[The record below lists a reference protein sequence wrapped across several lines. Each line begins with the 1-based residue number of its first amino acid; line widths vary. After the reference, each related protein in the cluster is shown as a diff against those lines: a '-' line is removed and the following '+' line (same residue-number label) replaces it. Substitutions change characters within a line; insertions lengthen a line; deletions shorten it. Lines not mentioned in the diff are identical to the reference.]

1 MDGNRRPPLSVRR
14 GQQPEFTQVTGVP
27 KFLWTYLRTWIFQ
40 VIKNRSD
47 GAKIMYDI
55 GLRFRVEFERNFSSM
70 SPAQFLVQFL
80 DNSYCQDATRWNTE
94 ILILD
99 LIDWLLDYGC
109 DGKEMLDEILCHAGH
124 ELRVSPEG
132 DRLVERIDPV
142 NWNSYEEVVRPKD
155 SASRLMQDAWALAFG
170 RDPNLLEAWN
180 NAIKSIETLL
190 KPVVLPDDEK
200 ATIGK
205 MTKALR
211 DKPEKW
217 ACFLPDREYSFEGKK
232 MVKVGVEVF
241 IDALSLIGY
250 QPNRHGGGIVEE
262 VDETAARGVLFLAVT
277 VLGWLREGVLVPVEM
292 DGE

>member
-1 MDGNRRPPLSVRR
+1 
-14 GQQPEFTQVTGVP
+14 
-27 KFLWTYLRTWIFQ
+27 
-40 VIKNRSD
+40 
-47 GAKIMYDI
+47 
-55 GLRFRVEFERNFSSM
+55 
-70 SPAQFLVQFL
+70 
-80 DNSYCQDATRWNTE
+80 
-94 ILILD
+94 
-99 LIDWLLDYGC
+99 
-109 DGKEMLDEILCHAGH
+109 
-124 ELRVSPEG
+124 
-132 DRLVERIDPV
+132 
-142 NWNSYEEVVRPKD
+142 
-155 SASRLMQDAWALAFG
+155 MQDAWALAFG

-232 MVKVGVEVF
+232 IVKVGVEVF

>member
-1 MDGNRRPPLSVRR
+1 MDGNRPPLSVRR
-14 GQQPEFTQVTGVP
+14 GQQPEFAQVTGVP
-27 KFLWTYLRTWIFQ
+27 KFLWPYLRDWIYRT
-40 VIKNRSD
+40 VKND
-47 GAKIMYDI
+47 ENDFGAVYSLGLDLHMEI
-55 GLRFRVEFERNFSSM
+55 GESISSED
-70 SPAQFLVQFL
+70 PAESLVQFL
-80 DNSYCQDATRWNTE
+80 DHHCSGLFFGWDSGFLIFDIIDSLLGYGCGDAE
-94 ILILD
+94 IL
-99 LIDWLLDYGC
+99 
-109 DGKEMLDEILCHAGH
+109 EEILHRAGH

-142 NWNSYEEVVRPKD
+142 NWNSYEEAVRPKD

-170 RDPNLLEAWN
+170 CDPNLLEAWN

-217 ACFLPDREYSFEGKK
+217 TCYLPDREYSFEGKK
-232 MVKVGVEVF
+232 MVKTGVEVF
-241 IDALSLIGY
+241 IDTLSLIGY

-262 VDETAARGVLFLAVT
+262 VDETAARGVLFLAAT
-277 VLGWLREGVLVPVEM
+277 VLGWLREGVLVPVKM
-292 DGE
+292 GGE